1 MMPHRSGAATVK
13 QARNAAPSDSTAHR
27 TLKQRALE
35 EFKKYLLITF
45 YLWILFALLAEYK
58 RVLLQENGINLWNQ
72 GYAIVN
78 ALIFGKVVLLGEA
91 LRIGDGMKNQALIW
105 SVLWRALLFTALLVV
120 FHIAEETVRAWI
132 HHAPVAESV
141 TNFGGGTWRGFMTY
155 AALVFVALVPLL
167 AFREASDAI
176 GRDALWNLLFS
187 RDRNLWR
194 QPR

>member
-1 MMPHRSGAATVK
+1 MK